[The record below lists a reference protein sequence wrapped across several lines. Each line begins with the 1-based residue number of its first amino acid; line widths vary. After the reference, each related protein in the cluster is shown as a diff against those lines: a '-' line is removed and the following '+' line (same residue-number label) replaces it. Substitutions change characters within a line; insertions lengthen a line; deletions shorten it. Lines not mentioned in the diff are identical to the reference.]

1 MVEYICERCAKKFNK
16 KSNYIAHLSRKN
28 LCKSICNDN
37 KAQKNAQKAGKNSR
51 NEEEKAFFCDNCN
64 KYFLKKY
71 NCERH
76 QKTCKIKNN
85 ENLEKL
91 YKELLKEMKKQ
102 NKEIKMLKEQLYK
115 PKTETKINAKNICN
129 NNNIN
134 SNNTTNNN
142 FVNIVA
148 FGKEDIKYISKQ
160 EWIKLLN
167 MKYMSVKGLIEKI
180 HFNDKYPEN
189 SNVYISNLKD
199 NYAMFYNGNKW
210 IIETKNEVISNLIDT
225 KTEHLENKFFE
236 IINDLP
242 KIVKQKF
249 KEFLENNDDDSYLN
263 NLKNEIKLMLYN
275 KKNIPMKI
283 IKDNEKALIYA

>member
-1 MVEYICERCAKKFNK
+1 MLIILMVEYICSRCNKIFNK
-16 KSNYIAHLSRKN
+16 KSNYIAHIDRKYKCD
-28 LCKSICNDN
+28 LVKDDN
-37 KAQKNAQKAGKNSR
+37 IALKYAQKAGKSSK
-51 NEEEKAFFCDNCN
+51 NEQNQAYKCQRCN
-64 KYFLKKY
+64 KTFLKKF

-76 QKTCKIKNN
+76 FESCTSDKND
-85 ENLEKL
+85 NLEKL

-102 NKEIKMLKEQLYK
+102 NKEIKLLKQQLYK
-115 PKTETKINAKNICN
+115 PKNVCK

-142 FVNIVA
+142 YVNVVA
-148 FGKEDIKYISKQ
+148 FGKEDVQFISKQ
-160 EWIKLLN
+160 EWIKLMN
-167 MKYMSVKGLIEKI
+167 TKYLSVKGLIEKI
-180 HFNDKYPEN
+180 HFNEKYPEN

-225 KTEHLENKFFE
+225 KTEHLENKFYE

-249 KEFLENNDDDSYLN
+249 QEFLENNDDDSYLN